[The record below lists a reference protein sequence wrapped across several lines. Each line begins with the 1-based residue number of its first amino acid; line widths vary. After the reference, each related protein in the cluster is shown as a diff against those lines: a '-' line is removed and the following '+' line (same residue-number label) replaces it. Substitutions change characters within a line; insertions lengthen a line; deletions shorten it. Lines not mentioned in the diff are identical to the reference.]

1 MTVVNGAASN
11 EAAAA
16 VKAAVDAV
24 ADPARAAVMASFFK
38 TGAGEYG
45 EGDVF
50 IGVTVPELRR
60 IAAGFRGIGGDAIR
74 EVLDSPVHEH
84 RRVALALLRT
94 EFDRATDRRPWVQLY
109 LDALHAGRIDN
120 WDLVDASADGILGE
134 WLRQQGDHRPLVELA
149 RRTDLW
155 VRRVGIVGTFAYLRH
170 QDPEPTLEVAPVVID
185 DRRDLIQKAFGW
197 TLRDMGKRID
207 ERLLTDFL
215 ATHAARMGRTA
226 LSYAVERLTPE
237 KRAHY
242 RALR

>member
-1 MTVVNGAASN
+1 MTETSD
-11 EAAAA
+11 A
-16 VKAAVDAV
+16 VKAAVDAA
-24 ADPARAAVMASFFK
+24 ADPERAAVMARFFK
-38 TGAGEYG
+38 TGPGEYG

-50 IGVTVPELRR
+50 LGVTVPELRR
-60 IAAGFRGIGGDAIR
+60 IARGFPGIDAASVR
-74 EVLDSPVHEH
+74 ELLDSPVHEH
-84 RRVALALLRT
+84 RRIALALLRT
-94 EFDRATDRRPWVQLY
+94 EFERASDRRPWVQLY
-109 LDALHAGRIDN
+109 LDAVHSGRVDN

-155 VRRVGIVGTFAYLRH
+155 VRRVGIVGTFAHLRH

-215 ATHAARMGRTA
+215 TAHAARMGRTA

-237 KRAHY
+237 QRAHF
-242 RALR
+242 RSLR